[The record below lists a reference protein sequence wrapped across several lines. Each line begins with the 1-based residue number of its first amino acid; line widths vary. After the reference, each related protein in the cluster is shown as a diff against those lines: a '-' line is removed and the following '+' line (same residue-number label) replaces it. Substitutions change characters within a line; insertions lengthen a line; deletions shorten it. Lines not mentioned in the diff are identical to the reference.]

1 MKQNSYI
8 LNQNKGQQLNTKL
21 SVYKTSLSAD
31 KQKSYTK
38 ANSYKDFFMNFANKT
53 KLDIIVALR
62 KCPLCVN
69 DIVNELGEEQSKVSH
84 NLKKLTK
91 CHILVVEKKGKQRI
105 YSLNHSTV
113 LPILKIVEEH
123 IHENCV
129 KFKKY
134 CGERC
139 DKCA

>member
-8 LNQNKGQQLNTKL
+8 QYQRLKNQKLKPQTKKTNILPNQLKQYLNA
-21 SVYKTSLSAD
+21 S
-31 KQKSYTK
+31 
-38 ANSYKDFFMNFANKT
+38 SYKDFFVNFANKT
-53 KLDIIVALR
+53 KLNIIVALR

-69 DIVNELGEEQSKVSH
+69 DIVKETGDEQSKISH

-91 CHILVVEKKGKQRI
+91 CHVLVVEKKGKQRI
-105 YSLNHSTV
+105 YSLNHNTV

-123 IHENCV
+123 IKENCR
-129 KFKKY
+129 KFCK
-134 CGERC
+134 GRC